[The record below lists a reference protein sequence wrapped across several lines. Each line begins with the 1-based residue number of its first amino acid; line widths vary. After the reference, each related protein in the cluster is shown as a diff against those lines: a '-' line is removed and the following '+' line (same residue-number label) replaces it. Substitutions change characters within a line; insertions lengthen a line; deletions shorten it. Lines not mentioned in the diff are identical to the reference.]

1 VYAYYYD
8 QPDPK
13 GRITIVEVGVVVS
26 LRNEPDSLVFRI
38 NYGIDVQLICVR
50 QSNDYIGNIEYP
62 MGLNLH
68 MSLHPRKGTK
78 MIAFDSRFHGAVGVV
93 SSRYKNR
100 KRYLM
105 TSKSFPVTERKISNS
120 HMKAIVELYM
130 PTISEMH
137 GVYIVFLSTIM
148 EQKGLM
154 GYCSR
159 GSRRHTRSFDSIRFH
174 GKMCGGSFAKQ
185 AGGYAA

>member
-62 MGLNLH
+62 MGLSAH
-68 MSLHPRKGTK
+68 EFASEKGNEN
-78 MIAFDSRFHGAVGVV
+78 DCV
-93 SSRYKNR
+93 
-100 KRYLM
+100 
-105 TSKSFPVTERKISNS
+105 
-120 HMKAIVELYM
+120 
-130 PTISEMH
+130 
-137 GVYIVFLSTIM
+137 
-148 EQKGLM
+148 
-154 GYCSR
+154 
-159 GSRRHTRSFDSIRFH
+159 
-174 GKMCGGSFAKQ
+174 
-185 AGGYAA
+185 